1 LAFDHRLAQPERFD
15 ETSTDTETKVPS
27 VAIIGSFRQYY
38 VDVLAAIAA
47 FRQAGWAVASPAGTD
62 IVNPDIDFVRF
73 TTDANHLDDAQV
85 QTVTLDKIFS
95 ADLTYVVAPD
105 GYVGRTTCY
114 EIGRLVQAK
123 RPVYFSSIPRD
134 LPLHVPSQFVLS
146 AEQLIRS
153 LAGNKRPRWLFDGGE
168 GLLYDI
174 ERRLGDDR
182 ST

>member
-1 LAFDHRLAQPERFD
+1 M
-15 ETSTDTETKVPS
+15 PS

-47 FRQAGWAVASPAGTD
+47 FRQAGWSVASPAGTD
-62 IVNPDIDFVRF
+62 IINPDIDFVRF
-73 TTDANHLDDAQV
+73 TTDAEHLNDAQV
-85 QTVTLDKIFS
+85 QTVTLDKIMR
-95 ADLTYVVAPD
+95 ADLSYVVAPN

-114 EIGRLVQAK
+114 EIGRLIQAK

-146 AEQLIRS
+146 TEQLIRS
-153 LAGNKRPRWLFDGGE
+153 LAGGARPRWLFDDGE
-168 GLLYDI
+168 GFLYDT
-174 ERRLGDDR
+174 ERKLGDDR